1 MIRGCF
7 WGQLAGAE
15 KSWMSRMVDV
25 KKTKRENASRLMK
38 TIVNNKTVGGEIRV
52 QRCCERLCTQDW
64 TWNSQWEA
72 AIIEGNDNVDGDNVI
87 SLSSDDL
94 ATDPSHSTHHTA
106 HLPLKQQRLSSAIIS
121 FHCMGGSRNCPKL
134 TVRYHWEAIFFRQ
147 SKRIQ
152 QSKTGEQTDSDL
164 WTGVDSEWSWSW

>member
-1 MIRGCF
+1 MWRKPRWKMQADWWKPLLITR
-7 WGQLAGAE
+7 
-15 KSWMSRMVDV
+15 R
-25 KKTKRENASRLMK
+25 
-38 TIVNNKTVGGEIRV
+38 TVGGEIRAE
-52 QRCCERLCTQDW
+52 RCCESLCTQDW

-72 AIIEGNDNVDGDNVI
+72 AIREGNDNVDGDNVI

-106 HLPLKQQRLSSAIIS
+106 HPSKAAKTLLSAIIS
-121 FHCMGGSRNCPKL
+121 CHCMGGFWNCPKL
-134 TVRYHWEAIFFRQ
+134 IIRYHWEAIFFRQ